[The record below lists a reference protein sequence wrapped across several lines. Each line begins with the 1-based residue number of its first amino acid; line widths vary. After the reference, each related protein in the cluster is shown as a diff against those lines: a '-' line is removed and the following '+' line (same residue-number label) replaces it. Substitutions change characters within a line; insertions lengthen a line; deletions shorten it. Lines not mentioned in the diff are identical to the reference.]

1 MSTNS
6 YLYNVI
12 KNDDMKARTQ
22 IAKSPEYQA
31 ALAQYKTNLEM
42 YQGETK
48 WYYEGYE
55 SGINFHGEEIT
66 LEEMQWAAKKVS
78 PIGPPVAVHVIEDV
92 TPSWEEYCKFE
103 DYNAYRDWVSAQ
115 DDVFYYSR
123 GRENFH
129 VGTGLFI
136 AASLGYKKI
145 IMENLS

>member
-1 MSTNS
+1 
-6 YLYNVI
+6 
-12 KNDDMKARTQ
+12 MKARTN

-55 SGINFHGEEIT
+55 SGVNFHGEEIT
-66 LEEMQWAAKKVS
+66 LEEMQRAAKKVS
-78 PIGPPVAVHVIEDV
+78 PVGPPVAVHEIEDM

-103 DYNAYRDWVSAQ
+103 DYNAYMTWIEDQ
-115 DDVFYYSR
+115 DDIFYYF
-123 GRENFH
+123 RERDEFH
-129 VGTGLFI
+129 VGTGLQI
-136 AASLGYKKI
+136 AASLGHKKI